1 MPIYGVV
8 TFMGKDT
15 IKVYTIA
22 MLKVLQKEEH
32 ACNLCLQIIYIYLVV
47 AESLHLYVGCQF
59 FSYLA
64 AVSYLCLDYHF
75 LILIK
80 HTAGKK
86 ESYLSLLITNVHCP
100 IKVHLTLFFIR
111 LANMDTA
118 IYTPSL
124 EKFGTFSI
132 VAWLRYVIDNNMLL
146 LYFLQLTGKGWQ
158 QLLEVGYPKFV
169 KTTSKVSD

>member
-1 MPIYGVV
+1 
-8 TFMGKDT
+8 
-15 IKVYTIA
+15 
-22 MLKVLQKEEH
+22 MLKVLQREEH
-32 ACNLCLQIIYIYLVV
+32 ACNLCLQIIYLYLVV
-47 AESLHLYVGCQF
+47 AESLHLCIGCQF

-64 AVSYLCLDYHF
+64 AVSYLCLDYHY

-118 IYTPSL
+118 IYTLKSGEVWNFQHCCL
-124 EKFGTFSI
+124 AKI
-132 VAWLRYVIDNNMLL
+132 CY
-146 LYFLQLTGKGWQ
+146 WQ
-158 QLLEVGYPKFV
+158 QYITAAFFTVDWKRLAAIAGGGL
-169 KTTSKVSD
+169 SKIC